1 MIVIEDKCIVTI
13 KPVALFSQAIAEL
26 VQNGDYLFFI
36 NPTLSADYEESV
48 TPYWT
53 ASNSLGAPED
63 TQTSFN
69 FNESYIGSLE
79 ATINSDFINI
89 RL

>member
-1 MIVIEDKCIVTI
+1 MKGNLNSANR
-13 KPVALFSQAIAEL
+13 KKFL
-26 VQNGDYLFFI
+26 VRSRKTRPRKI
-36 NPTLSADYEESV
+36 
-48 TPYWT
+48 

>member
-1 MIVIEDKCIVTI
+1 MATI
-13 KPVALFSQAIAEL
+13 GFLLFTLI
-26 VQNGDYLFFI
+26 
-36 NPTLSADYEESV
+36 LSAQCEGSV
-48 TPYWT
+48 TQSQT
-53 ASNSLGAPED
+53 ASNTLGAPED

-69 FNESYIGSLE
+69 FIESYIGSLE